1 MRGATPRAKARGFG
15 ALGGWAEAEPF
26 PGIREIGLRCEIGSV
41 RWVSEIGTE
50 TVEYTRN

>member
-1 MRGATPRAKARGFG
+1 MGSAPPRGKARVFG
-15 ALGGWAEAEPF
+15 ALGGWAEDEPF